1 MIKALGGEH
10 RVGRTTASRSRLVI
24 VLHGAVPHAGILGAS
39 FRRRE
44 VFGVSVVEWCVA
56 SNRTSRAGRRA
67 RRHPRCA
74 HASIIASARLPEGRA
89 HLDILVMSRR
99 CQTDVT
105 GLNSQIRMTMF
116 LSHFQAERFD
126 FRLKRIACQCE
137 SRSSIWFTSVAGWR
151 RGRAL
156 HAVQAGE
163 GGCE

>member
-89 HLDILVMSRR
+89 HLDILVMSPDS
-99 CQTDVT
+99 T
-105 GLNSQIRMTMF
+105 
-116 LSHFQAERFD
+116 
-126 FRLKRIACQCE
+126 LKSE
-137 SRSSIWFTSVAGWR
+137 
-151 RGRAL
+151 
-156 HAVQAGE
+156 
-163 GGCE
+163 